1 MLTQSS
7 LDEQLWAGD
16 FCHERGI
23 KLIIADTRGLF
34 GYAFKILLPL
44 TLHHSC
50 GYWCGQQV
58 EYGLLV

>member
-50 GYWCGQQV
+50 GY
-58 EYGLLV
+58 